1 MEQPFNDSDAT
12 NPLQSTKLLDALR
25 DCLVKC
31 ALQGDSVALPGFGTF
46 MTVKDDERVDRDLS
60 TGRQVL
66 LPPHL
71 SVSFK
76 GSTSLI
82 KAINQFNTRG

>member
-1 MEQPFNDSDAT
+1 MDKLFLDKTGMTREQAS
-12 NPLQSTKLLDALR
+12 KMLDTIR

-46 MTVKDDERVDRDLS
+46 VTVKDDERVDRDLS
-60 TGRQVL
+60 TGRKVL

-71 SVSFK
+71 SMDFK
-76 GSTSLI
+76 SSSALLKSLPKSI
-82 KAINQFNTRG
+82 

>member
-1 MEQPFNDSDAT
+1 MDKLFLDKTGMTREQAS
-12 NPLQSTKLLDALR
+12 KMLDTIR

-46 MTVKDDERVDRDLS
+46 VTVKDDERVDRDLS
-60 TGRQVL
+60 TGRKVL

-71 SVSFK
+71 SMDF
-76 GSTSLI
+76 TSSSALLKSLHKSI
-82 KAINQFNTRG
+82 

>member
-1 MEQPFNDSDAT
+1 MDMDQRLLEHNKLSPQQAS
-12 NPLQSTKLLDALR
+12 KLLDAVR
-25 DCLVKC
+25 DCLLQC

-46 MTVKDDERVDRDLS
+46 VTIKEDERVDRDLS

-71 SVSFK
+71 SMEFK
-76 GSTSLI
+76 GSTSLL
-82 KAINQFNTRG
+82 KAINKSL